1 MGPFPVSSSEFPMPA
16 PRNTFKAALKEGRTQ
31 IGLWVALTSAYTAE
45 ICGGAGYDW
54 LLIDAEHAPNDIQ
67 TLVAQL
73 QALARYPVH
82 AIVRPPIGEAWMIKQ
97 ILDIGAQ
104 TILVPMVE
112 TKEQAEALVR
122 AVRYPPH
129 GMRGVGASL
138 ARASGFNR
146 IPDYLQ
152 TANGEV
158 CLLLQIESRAGLA
171 NLDAITAT
179 EGVDGVFIGPA
190 DLAADMGFLG
200 KPGAP
205 EVQAAVEDALKR
217 IQDHGKAA
225 GILTADQGLAR
236 RYVELGAGFVGIGS
250 DVGLLA
256 NSTTKL
262 LDEFKRA
269 SVSDQAAIPSGQ
281 VY

>member
-1 MGPFPVSSSEFPMPA
+1 MPA
-16 PRNTFKAALKEGRTQ
+16 PANTFKAALKQGRTQ

-54 LLIDAEHAPNDIQ
+54 LLIDAEHAPNDVQ

-73 QALARYPVH
+73 QALSKHPVH
-82 AIVRPPIGEAWMIKQ
+82 PIIRPPVGEAWIIKQ

-112 TKEQAEALVR
+112 TREQAEAMVR

-129 GMRGVGASL
+129 GIRGVGASL

-152 TANGEV
+152 TANGEI

-171 NLDAITAT
+171 NLDAIADV
-179 EGVDGVFIGPA
+179 EGVDGVFVGPA

-200 KPGAP
+200 RPGAA

-217 IQDHGKAA
+217 IQGHGKAA
-225 GILTADQGLAR
+225 GILTADQSLAR
-236 RYVELGAGFVGIGS
+236 RYVDLGATFVGIGS
-250 DVGLLA
+250 DVGLFVNA
-256 NSTTKL
+256 TTKL
-262 LDEFKRA
+262 VGDFRA
-269 SVSDQAAIPSGQ
+269 GGPSPQTAMGSGQ

>member
-1 MGPFPVSSSEFPMPA
+1 MPA

-205 EVQAAVEDALKR
+205 EVQAAVEDALRR
-217 IQDHGKAA
+217 IQDRGKAA
-225 GILTADQGLAR
+225 GILTADQWLAR

-262 LDEFKRA
+262 LDEFKRG
-269 SVSDQAAIPSGQ
+269 SVSDQAAIPSGH